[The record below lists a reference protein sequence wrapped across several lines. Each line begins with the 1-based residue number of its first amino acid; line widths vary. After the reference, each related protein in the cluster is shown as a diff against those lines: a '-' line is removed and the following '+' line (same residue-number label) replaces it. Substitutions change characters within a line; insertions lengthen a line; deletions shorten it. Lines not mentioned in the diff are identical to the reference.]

1 MKSFNRNMIDK
12 SRNFLRMEEV
22 KSGGKQ
28 KKKGQQM
35 NKRRESLG
43 RKENEAK

>member
-22 KSGGKQ
+22 KSGEKQ
-28 KKKGQQM
+28 KKRTANEQKE
-35 NKRRESLG
+35 REL
-43 RKENEAK
+43 RKERK

>member
-28 KKKGQQM
+28 KKRTANEQKE
-35 NKRRESLG
+35 REL
-43 RKENEAK
+43 RKERK